1 MITTKTKS
9 MMEAN
14 DKQQR
19 QKGTKQQINTIQAL
33 NGKYAHNLQTPI
45 QVNLITWLK
54 NLTPN
59 KANEST
65 IALDGFPFTAINNR
79 FSFIHQNTLLIKYK
93 ASFLLKTRTEVKKQV
108 HQYSLNMT
116 GKKIRQ
122 IREAKLTKSEQ
133 PNACIQ
139 RPGKRERERPQK
151 HPCFILDIEKRVNV

>member
-19 QKGTKQQINTIQAL
+19 QKGTNQQIKTIQAL
-33 NGKYAHNLQTPI
+33 DGKYALNLQTPT

-59 KANEST
+59 NANEST

-79 FSFIHQNTLLIKYK
+79 FSFTHQNTLLIKYK
-93 ASFLLKTRTEVKKQV
+93 ASFLLKTRIEVKKWV
-108 HQYSLNMT
+108 HQYELTM
-116 GKKIRQ
+116 KL
-122 IREAKLTKSEQ
+122 LTKYDWQENQADKGSQ
-133 PNACIQ
+133 AH
-139 RPGKRERERPQK
+139 QK
-151 HPCFILDIEKRVNV
+151 